1 MPRGNGRG
9 PDGMGPLTG
18 RGLGNCRSLNIA
30 RVNLLLSD
38 ACLGGMEG
46 VIFADNHRLT

>member
-18 RGLGNCRSLNIA
+18 RRLGNCRSLNIIGA
-30 RVNLLLSD
+30 
-38 ACLGGMEG
+38 
-46 VIFADNHRLT
+46 IFIALTRLFGRYGRRNFRR